1 MLGQSGTKAVLQNIN
16 SQQNAGS
23 PEEFHRN
30 LYQVFNEGSLV
41 LEEAIIK
48 KLFQRLELHYEEK
61 TNFDFPE
68 YVKHARQLYLTR
80 LKKPSR
86 RPRQ

>member
-16 SQQNAGS
+16 SRQNPGS
-23 PEEFHRN
+23 REEFHRN
-30 LYQVFNEGSLV
+30 LHQIFDEGSLV

-48 KLFQRLELHYEEK
+48 KLFQRLKLRYEEK

-68 YVKHARQLYLTR
+68 CVKHARQLYLT
-80 LKKPSR
+80 
-86 RPRQ
+86 